1 MFDVLEFRKEF
12 PILSKRVNDKPLVYF
27 DNGASSQKPIKV
39 IEAVKKCYES
49 EYSNVHRGLHYL
61 SNLATEKYE
70 AVRDKVVTF
79 LGASCQEEIIFTS
92 GSTEA
97 LNLISYAWANHNLK
111 SGDEIILST
120 LEHHANIVPW
130 HFLRSRRGIKLIW
143 VDPDKNGQI
152 SFDMINSKISP
163 RTKMVC
169 ITHMSNVFGSILD
182 VKGICKKLKERGIV
196 TVLDGSQAIV
206 HLEVDVG
213 AIGCD
218 FYTFTGHKLFG
229 PTGTGILYV
238 NKQRI
243 NEMVPFNGGGEMIR
257 SVTKDDV
264 IYNKSPFLFEA
275 GTPGIA
281 EIIGLGAAIDFV
293 QNLDRKSVLEYEK
306 SISDYTR
313 TELEKLDWL
322 VRHCFHKDN
331 LAIFSFSM
339 EGSAHAHDMAT
350 ILDANGVAVRSGHHC
365 AQPLMDFIGV
375 SATCRASLALYN
387 TEDEINTLIGSL
399 MKCKKL
405 FD

>member
-1 MFDVLEFRKEF
+1 MKAAR
-12 PILSKRVNDKPLVYF
+12 
-27 DNGASSQKPIKV
+27 
-39 IEAVKKCYES
+39 C
-49 EYSNVHRGLHYL
+49 
-61 SNLATEKYE
+61 
-70 AVRDKVVTF
+70 
-79 LGASCQEEIIFTS
+79 
-92 GSTEA
+92 
-97 LNLISYAWANHNLK
+97 
-111 SGDEIILST
+111 GD
-120 LEHHANIVPW
+120 
-130 HFLRSRRGIKLIW
+130 
-143 VDPDKNGQI
+143 
-152 SFDMINSKISP
+152 
-163 RTKMVC
+163 
-169 ITHMSNVFGSILD
+169 
-182 VKGICKKLKERGIV
+182 
-196 TVLDGSQAIV
+196 
-206 HLEVDVG
+206 
-213 AIGCD
+213 IGCD

-229 PTGTGILYV
+229 PTGTGVLYV
-238 NKQRI
+238 NKKRI

-293 QNLDRKSVLEYEK
+293 QNLDRKSVLEYEM

-322 VRHCFHKDN
+322 VRHCFHKNN

-339 EGSAHAHDMAT
+339 EGSAHAHDIAT

-375 SATCRASLALYN
+375 PATCRASLALYN
-387 TEDEINTLIGSL
+387 TEHEINTLIGSL

>member
-12 PILSKRVNDKPLVYF
+12 PILSKRVNNKPLVYL
-27 DNGASSQKPIKV
+27 DNGASSQKPMSV
-39 IEAVKKCYES
+39 IETVKNCYEN
-49 EYSNVHRGLHYL
+49 EYSNVHRGLHFL

-70 AVRDKVVTF
+70 AVRDKVMTF
-79 LGASCQEEIIFTS
+79 LGASSHEEIIFTS

-97 LNLISYAWANHNLK
+97 LNLVSYAWANQNLE

-130 HFLRSRRGIKLIW
+130 HFLRSRKGIKLIW
-143 VDPDKNGQI
+143 IDPDENGQI
-152 SFDMINSKISP
+152 TLNMINAKVSS

-169 ITHMSNVFGSILD
+169 ITHMSNVFGSIID
-182 VKGICKKLKERGIV
+182 VKNICTVLKDRGIV

-206 HLEVDVG
+206 HLEVDVE

-218 FYTFTGHKLFG
+218 FYTFTGHKLFR
-229 PTGTGILYV
+229 PTGTGNLYV
-238 NKQRI
+238 NKKRI
-243 NEMVPFNGGGEMIR
+243 PEMVPFNGGGEMIKNV
-257 SVTKDDV
+257 SKDN
-264 IYNKSPFLFEA
+264 ITYNRSPFLFEA

-281 EIIGLGAAIDFV
+281 EMIGLGAAIDFV
-293 QNLDRKSVLEYEK
+293 QYLDRKSVLEYEV
-306 SISDYTR
+306 SLSEYAR

-322 VRHCFHKDN
+322 VRHCFHRDN

-339 EGSAHAHDMAT
+339 EGNAHAHDMAT

-375 SATCRASLALYN
+375 SATCRASLAMYN
-387 TEDEINTLIGSL
+387 TEQEIDTLIESL
-399 MKCKKL
+399 KKCKKL
-405 FD
+405 FG